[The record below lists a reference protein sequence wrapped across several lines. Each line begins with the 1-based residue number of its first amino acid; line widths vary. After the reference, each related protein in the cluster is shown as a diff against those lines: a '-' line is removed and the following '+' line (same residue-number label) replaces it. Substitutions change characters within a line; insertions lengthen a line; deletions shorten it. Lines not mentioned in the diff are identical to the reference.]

1 MLEIRILTGARAGQ
15 VDRFEKSVIV
25 VGRHA
30 MVDLRFSPEHDLDV
44 SGRHAEIREAAGGE
58 AGGSGGRYTVTD
70 TGSTN
75 GTFVNGARIEGT
87 VELHD
92 GDKIKFG
99 AKGPEVKVRTAVQAS
114 EPTHTRQQRSRSTE
128 ERIAVAVSK
137 QTAGLKWYMIAAIA
151 LLVVGVGT
159 AYYVGNR
166 ESTRRVE
173 ELRKLLA
180 RNDSMRVVLAGSM
193 GTAGDTAL
201 ANEIQRKITALQQ
214 RLPGATSDAERQ
226 QIKGDI
232 ELNQRQLQR
241 MVQMDL
247 PAIHAANAPAVVL
260 LVAKINGKS
269 FAGSGF
275 SIDSTGLIF
284 TNRHNVRDENG
295 GTATDIA
302 VKFTETREWLPAR
315 IVKVSDV
322 PNEDL
327 ALIRMDRGGPFPV
340 VRGVS
345 TGKGDASEG
354 MSVVTIGFPL
364 GYDTPM
370 EGEGGS
376 DFIAKSTLNPGTVSK
391 RTSSVLQIDSYAAH
405 GSSGSP
411 VFSTRGLVVGVV
423 WGGPPEGGGRIV
435 YAVPPDRIVGFIPAE
450 YRGIVKD

>member
-25 VGRHA
+25 VGRHEL
-30 MVDLRFSPEHDLDV
+30 VDLRFSPQRDLDV
-44 SGRHAEIREAAGGE
+44 SGRHAEIRESE
-58 AGGSGGRYTVTD
+58 GRYAVID

-75 GTFVNGARIEGT
+75 GTFVNGTKVAGT

-92 GDKIKFG
+92 GDKVQFG
-99 AKGPEVKVRTAVQAS
+99 AKGPEVEVHTGVQAT
-114 EPTHTRQQRSRSTE
+114 PTHTRQKQARSTE
-128 ERIAVAVSK
+128 ERIAVAVSRE
-137 QTAGLKWYMIAAIA
+137 TAGLKRYMIAALV
-151 LLVVGVGT
+151 LLAAGAGT
-159 AYYVGNR
+159 AYYVGRR
-166 ESTRRVE
+166 ESTKRVE
-173 ELRKLLA
+173 ELRQLLA
-180 RNDSMRVVLAGSM
+180 RNDSMRVILAGTM
-193 GTAGDTAL
+193 ATAGDTAL
-201 ANEIQRKITALQQ
+201 TNEIQRKITALQR

-226 QIKGDI
+226 QIKSEI

-260 LVAKINGKS
+260 LVSEIDGKS

-275 SIDSTGLIF
+275 SIDSKGLIL
-284 TNRHNVRDENG
+284 TNRHNVENG
-295 GTATDIA
+295 NGSKATRIA
-302 VKFTETREWLPAR
+302 VKFTNTKEWLPAK

-322 PNEDL
+322 QTEDL
-327 ALIRMDRGGPFPV
+327 ALIEMERGGPFPV
-340 VRGVS
+340 VQGVS
-345 TGKGDASEG
+345 SGKSDAAEG

-435 YAVPPDRIVGFIPAE
+435 YAVPPDRIVEFLPAE
-450 YRGIVKD
+450 AKGIVRE

>member
-1 MLEIRILTGARAGQ
+1 M
-15 VDRFEKSVIV
+15 
-25 VGRHA
+25 
-30 MVDLRFSPEHDLDV
+30 
-44 SGRHAEIREAAGGE
+44 
-58 AGGSGGRYTVTD
+58 
-70 TGSTN
+70 
-75 GTFVNGARIEGT
+75 
-87 VELHD
+87 
-92 GDKIKFG
+92 
-99 AKGPEVKVRTAVQAS
+99 
-114 EPTHTRQQRSRSTE
+114 RQKPARSTE

-137 QTAGLKWYMIAAIA
+137 QTAGLKWYMIAALV
-151 LLVVGVGT
+151 LLVVGVGA
-159 AYYVGNR
+159 AYVIGNR
-166 ESTRRVE
+166 ESTKRVE

-180 RNDSMRVVLAGSM
+180 RNDSMRVILAGTM

-201 ANEIQRKITALQQ
+201 TNEIQRKITALQQ

-226 QIKGDI
+226 QIKGEI

-260 LVAKINGKS
+260 LVSEINGKS

-275 SIDSTGLIF
+275 SIDARGLII

-295 GTATDIA
+295 GNATRIA
-302 VKFTETREWLPAR
+302 VKFTNTRDWLPAR
-315 IVKVSDV
+315 IVKVSDAQ
-322 PNEDL
+322 NEDL
-327 ALIRMDRGGPFPV
+327 ALIQMERGGPFPV
-340 VRGVS
+340 VQGVS
-345 TGKGDASEG
+345 AGKTDAAEG

-435 YAVPPDRIVGFIPAE
+435 YAVPPDRIVAFMPAE